1 VKPKEIVADEPVS
14 RMQPWCIANTQ
25 VTDFIQQKFVNDVSF
40 GSEVRILATTL
51 PQFHLQKSLQLRV
64 LRLRG
69 DEDGNVRVSPF
80 PKSAS
85 LHSGSGYPLS

>member
-1 VKPKEIVADEPVS
+1 MADESVS

-51 PQFHLQKSLQLRV
+51 PQFLSA
-64 LRLRG
+64 
-69 DEDGNVRVSPF
+69 EF
-80 PKSAS
+80 TSAS
-85 LHSGSGYPLS
+85 RTLLLQR